1 MLFICFLSIAQ
12 KEPSLK
18 TMESLVYEKLKKG
31 DFEGAW
37 ALADNGEALA
47 QKREHFDSL
56 AIFIKTKAIIQDN
69 TGNNLES
76 VKLGMRALQLTR
88 TYHVSPRIQ
97 VDILFRLSIS
107 HRTLKEYDRAL
118 TYLREANLLVKENA
132 SFSNMRGQLLAS
144 FGAIYVSNGDLDSAA
159 IYLID
164 RVKVLP
170 ERVKEETKFK
180 ANLNYWLSRL
190 FEERE
195 EFDKAIYHLNITTN
209 IDSINKSFTQYSSD
223 RFQLAELLYGK
234 SDLSEAIRV
243 YTECL
248 QTASRNGDLRLE
260 YSSLKGLYNCFLGEE
275 DSLKALKFLIECN
288 DASDSLFVLNKIDEI
303 RGLEFSHQIE
313 LVELKKQLELER
325 LSTAEER
332 SRLIT
337 WITVISSIIV
347 IATLVLIGIFLW
359 KRSRRKL
366 MFKKKEVALYTA
378 EISSKNEAI
387 NIAVESLNKQISETG
402 NNPELRSTLNDLKFE
417 LKNEDLWKDLE
428 VRFRDVQ
435 SKFYR
440 VLLQKHPDLTK
451 NEVRLCSF
459 VKLQLTTKEITALT
473 KKSIGSVNVA
483 KHRLKKKMDIPE
495 NQTLYSY
502 VNSELFN

>member
-1 MLFICFLSIAQ
+1 
-12 KEPSLK
+12 
-18 TMESLVYEKLKKG
+18 
-31 DFEGAW
+31 
-37 ALADNGEALA
+37 
-47 QKREHFDSL
+47 
-56 AIFIKTKAIIQDN
+56 
-69 TGNNLES
+69 
-76 VKLGMRALQLTR
+76 
-88 TYHVSPRIQ
+88 
-97 VDILFRLSIS
+97 
-107 HRTLKEYDRAL
+107 
-118 TYLREANLLVKENA
+118 
-132 SFSNMRGQLLAS
+132 
-144 FGAIYVSNGDLDSAA
+144 VSNGDLDSAA

-170 ERVKEETKFK
+170 ERVKEETKLK

-190 FEERE
+190 FEERN

-209 IDSINKSFTQYSSD
+209 IDSINKSFTQYSLD

-243 YTECL
+243 YTQCL
-248 QTASRNGDLRLE
+248 QTCSRNGDLRLE
-260 YSSLKGLYNCFLGEE
+260 YS
-275 DSLKALKFLIECN
+275 
-288 DASDSLFVLNKIDEI
+288 
-303 RGLEFSHQIE
+303 
-313 LVELKKQLELER
+313 
-325 LSTAEER
+325 
-332 SRLIT
+332 
-337 WITVISSIIV
+337 
-347 IATLVLIGIFLW
+347 
-359 KRSRRKL
+359 
-366 MFKKKEVALYTA
+366 
-378 EISSKNEAI
+378 
-387 NIAVESLNKQISETG
+387 SLNKQISETG

-417 LKNEDLWKDLE
+417 LENEDLWKDLE
-428 VRFRDVQ
+428 ARFRDVQ